1 MIFKTTTNTGIHFGS
16 ITVRSYSRTKGES
29 VSGGGPA
36 VGLGWDVYS
45 EKKYKTLDAHEK
57 KILMPRY
64 RQRKQNI
71 FFLFRIQV
79 LNCNQIY

>member
-1 MIFKTTTNTGIHFGS
+1 MCCDIFKTTTNTGIHFGS
-16 ITVRSYSRTKGES
+16 ITVRSYSRTIGES

-64 RQRKQNI
+64 RQRKQNNI
-71 FFLFRIQV
+71 FFFDSST
-79 LNCNQIY
+79 